1 MYEGETNL
9 WAAVL
14 GRAIDDL
21 YYKEPKDFEALSIE
35 NKSKVSHELY
45 WKRQAR
51 AWFKSTNDEFNTFQG
66 ICLILGLSAS
76 KIKEKLCQ
84 KGLL

>member
-1 MYEGETNL
+1 MYNAEIKL

-21 YYKEPKDFEALSIE
+21 YYREPKDLEDCSE
-35 NKSKVSHELY
+35 CNKAKVSKELY

-51 AWFKSTNDEFNTFQG
+51 SWFKSKNDEFNTFQSV
-66 ICLILGLSAS
+66 CLILGLSAS
-76 KIKEKLCQ
+76 KIKDKLCQ

>member
-1 MYEGETNL
+1 MYIGEINL
-9 WAAVL
+9 WTAVL

-21 YYKEPKDFEALSIE
+21 YYKEPKNFAFLSKE
-35 NKSKVSHELY
+35 NKSKVSQELY

-51 AWFKSTNDEFNTFQG
+51 GWFKSKNDQLNTFQG

-76 KIKEKLCQ
+76 KIKDKLCQ

>member
-1 MYEGETNL
+1 MYGEIKL

-21 YYKEPKDFEALSIE
+21 YIKEPKDFEALSIE
-35 NKSKVSHELY
+35 YKSKVSHELY

-51 AWFKSTNDEFNTFQG
+51 SWFKSKNDEFNSFYG
-66 ICLILGLSAS
+66 VCLILGLSAS
-76 KIKEKLCQ
+76 KIKDKLCQ

>member
-1 MYEGETNL
+1 MSAEIKL

-21 YYKEPKDFEALSIE
+21 YIKEPKNLE
-35 NKSKVSHELY
+35 NWSECNKAKVNQELY
-45 WKRQAR
+45 WQRQAR
-51 AWFKSTNDEFNTFQG
+51 TWFKSKNDELNTFQG
-66 ICLILGLSAS
+66 VCLILGLDAPN
-76 KIKEKLCQ
+76 IRDKLCQ

>member
-1 MYEGETNL
+1 MYGEIKL

-21 YYKEPKDFEALSIE
+21 YIKEPKDFAFLSKE
-35 NKSKVSHELY
+35 NRSKISHELY

-51 AWFKSTNDEFNTFQG
+51 AWFKSKSDEFNTFQS
-66 ICLILGLSAS
+66 ICLILGFSAS
-76 KIKEKLCQ
+76 KIKDKLCQ

>member
-1 MYEGETNL
+1 MYTSEINL
-9 WAAVL
+9 WVAVL

-21 YYKEPKDFEALSIE
+21 YYKEPKDFEALSLC
-35 NKSKVSHELY
+35 NKSKVSQELY

-51 AWFKSTNDEFNTFQG
+51 AWFKNKNDEFNSFQG
-66 ICLILGLSAS
+66 VCLILGLSAT
-76 KIKEKLCQ
+76 KIQGKLFQ

>member
-1 MYEGETNL
+1 MYTPEINL

-14 GRAIDDL
+14 EKAIDDL
-21 YYKEPKDFEALSIE
+21 DYKDPTNFEALSIE
-35 NKSKVSHELY
+35 SKAKVSQELY

-51 AWFKSTNDEFNTFQG
+51 AWFKSKNDEFNTFQG
-66 ICLILGLSAS
+66 LCLILGLSAS
-76 KIKEKLCQ
+76 KIKGKLYQ

>member
-1 MYEGETNL
+1 MYGEITL

-14 GRAIDDL
+14 RRAIDDL
-21 YYKEPKDFEALSIE
+21 YIKEPKDFEALSIE
-35 NKSKVSHELY
+35 NKSKISQELY
-45 WKRQAR
+45 WARQAR
-51 AWFKSTNDEFNTFQG
+51 SWFKSNNDEFNTFHG

-76 KIKEKLCQ
+76 KIKDKLCQ

>member
-1 MYEGETNL
+1 MSGEIKL

-14 GRAIDDL
+14 GGAIDDL
-21 YYKEPKDFEALSIE
+21 YIEEPKDFEALSIE
-35 NKSKVSHELY
+35 YKSKISHELY

-51 AWFKSTNDEFNTFQG
+51 AWFKSKNDEFNSFYG
-66 ICLILGLSAS
+66 VCLILGLDAPN
-76 KIKEKLCQ
+76 IRNKLCQ